1 MQRERSVGA
10 HDFEREK
17 RAGHHVVIPISFFS
31 FSFFFR
37 RLICITIE
45 PSRMVL
51 LFRAMKERG
60 IYIQHVTVVRELA
73 SISLSTSFRKHVDV
87 YIPESCVPVVDSTP
101 P

>member
-1 MQRERSVGA
+1 
-10 HDFEREK
+10 
-17 RAGHHVVIPISFFS
+17 
-31 FSFFFR
+31 
-37 RLICITIE
+37 
-45 PSRMVL
+45 MVL

-87 YIPESCVPVVDSTP
+87 YIPESSVPVVDSTP